1 MWKLFARVLLRNKL
15 AFTIGVLLLTA
26 FMGWKASRME
36 LSYEF
41 AKILPDT
48 DSTFIEYQ
56 QFRKQF
62 GEDGN
67 IMVMGF
73 ADSNLYQFEKFRDW
87 TKVSK
92 DIRAI
97 AGVRDILSIPTL
109 YNLRIDDSL
118 SKFVAKPVVTG
129 EITS

>member
-1 MWKLFARVLLRNKL
+1 MWKFFARVLLRNKI
-15 AFTIGVLLLTA
+15 AFTSVVLALTA
-26 FMGWKASRME
+26 FMAWQASRME
-36 LSYEF
+36 LSYQF

-73 ADSNLYQFEKFRDW
+73 ADKDLYRFEKFRDW
-87 TKVSK
+87 TEVSRKVK
-92 DIRAI
+92 DIQ
-97 AGVRDILSIPTL
+97 GVRDILSIPVL
-109 YNLRIDDSL
+109 YNL
-118 SKFVAKPVVTG
+118 
-129 EITS
+129 